1 MSGLIRIGGQ
11 AVLEGVM
18 MRAPHAL
25 VVAVRR
31 PGGEIV
37 YKETRWRPLS
47 ERYPFL
53 KWPVLRGAVILFETL
68 ANGVQALSFSAS
80 QALDEEDKELSPW
93 ALGLTIA
100 FAFALAI
107 ALFVVIPHL
116 VTLWLGRI
124 GPWLFS
130 VESFAFHAL
139 DGVIKVALF
148 LLYLWSISLSKDIR
162 RVFQYHGAEHKSIY
176 AYEAGETLTVA
187 NARKHST
194 LHPRCGTAFLLMV
207 LVFSIVLFSLVFP
220 VLPRLPSLPA
230 ALRTAIYIVAKILLL
245 VPIAGLSYEWI
256 RFTGRIAPHPLIRWL
271 MQPGLWLQR
280 LTTREPSDDQV
291 EIGLCALTRALTLEN
306 GGRPENTG

>member
-1 MSGLIRIGGQ
+1 
-11 AVLEGVM
+11 M
-18 MRAPHAL
+18 MRSPHAL

-31 PGGEIV
+31 PGGEVV
-37 YKETRWRPLS
+37 YKETRWLPLS
-47 ERYPFL
+47 ERYPLL
-53 KWPVLRGAVILFETL
+53 KWPVLRGGVILFETL
-68 ANGVQALSFSAS
+68 ANGIQALSFSAS
-80 QALDEEDKELSPW
+80 QALEEEDKELSPW
-93 ALGLTIA
+93 ALGLTIG

-116 VTLWLGRI
+116 VTLWIGKI

-139 DGVIKVALF
+139 DGVVKVALF
-148 LLYLWSISLSKDIR
+148 LLYLWAISLSKDIR

-176 AYEAGETLTVA
+176 AYEAGENLTVA
-187 NARKHST
+187 NARKYST

-207 LVFSIVLFSLVFP
+207 LVFSIALFSLVFP
-220 VLPRLPSLPA
+220 ALPRFSSVPA
-230 ALRTAIYIVAKILLL
+230 ALRTAVYIVAKILLL

-256 RFTGRIAPHPLIRWL
+256 RFSGRAMPHPVIRWL

-306 GGRPENTG
+306 GSKPESTG

>member
-1 MSGLIRIGGQ
+1 MSGPIRIGGQ

-18 MRAPHAL
+18 MRSPHAL

-31 PGGEIV
+31 PDGEIV
-37 YKETRWRPLS
+37 YKETRWQPLS
-47 ERYPFL
+47 ERYAFL
-53 KWPVLRGAVILFETL
+53 RWPVLRGGVILFETL
-68 ANGVQALSFSAS
+68 ANGIQALSFSAS

-100 FAFALAI
+100 FAFGLAI

-116 VTLWLGRI
+116 LTLWIGKA

-130 VESFAFHAL
+130 VQSFAFHAL
-139 DGVIKVALF
+139 DGVIKVVLF
-148 LLYLWSISLSKDIR
+148 LLYLWVISFSREIR
-162 RVFQYHGAEHKSIY
+162 RVFEYHGAEHKSIY
-176 AYEAGETLTVA
+176 AYEAGESLTID
-187 NARKHST
+187 NARKYST

-207 LVFSIVLFSLVFP
+207 LLFSIVLFSLVFP
-220 VLPRLPSLPA
+220 LLPRLPSLPTA
-230 ALRTAIYIVAKILLL
+230 VRTAVYIVAKILLL

-256 RFTGRIAPHPLIRWL
+256 RFTGRTTAHPVIRRL

-291 EIGLCALTRALTLEN
+291 EIGLCALTRALSLEN
-306 GGRPENTG
+306 GSRSESTG

>member
-1 MSGLIRIGGQ
+1 MSGPIRIGGQ

-18 MRAPHAL
+18 MRSPHAL

-37 YKETRWRPLS
+37 YKETRWLPLS
-47 ERYPFL
+47 ERYPLL
-53 KWPVLRGAVILFETL
+53 KWPVLRGGVILLETL
-68 ANGVQALSFSAS
+68 ANGIQALSFSAS

-93 ALGLTIA
+93 ALGLTIG

-107 ALFVVIPHL
+107 ALFVAIPHL
-116 VTLWLGRI
+116 VTLWIGNI

-139 DGVIKVALF
+139 DGVIKVVLF
-148 LLYLWSISLSKDIR
+148 LLYLWAISFSKEIR

-187 NARKHST
+187 NARKYST

-207 LVFSIVLFSLVFP
+207 LLLSIALFSLVFP
-220 VLPRLPSLPA
+220 VLPRLPSLPTA
-230 ALRTAIYIVAKILLL
+230 VRTAIYIVAKILLL

-256 RFTGRIAPHPLIRWL
+256 RFTGRATPHPVIGWL

-306 GGRPENTG
+306 GSKPESTG